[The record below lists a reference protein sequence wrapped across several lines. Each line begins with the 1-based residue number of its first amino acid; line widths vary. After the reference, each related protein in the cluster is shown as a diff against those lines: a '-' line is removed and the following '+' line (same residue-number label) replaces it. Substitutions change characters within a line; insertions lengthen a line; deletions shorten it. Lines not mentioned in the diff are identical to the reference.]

1 MIHQAF
7 SLFFLIMLLV
17 AGSDFARPRPQ
28 NDDQLFEF
36 GTAEKHSKTPH
47 ALTEFTAVT
56 YNIRWR
62 TGNELQQI
70 ADWIKKRDRVAII
83 ALQEVDRRKQ
93 RSGKTNNARALAD
106 RLGMYYAWAAPPS
119 PTRDKEED
127 TGVELLSPYPLSDIK
142 RIVLPHKGPGGRAR
156 VALGAT
162 MKVGNATIRTYS
174 VHSETRIPVSEK
186 LDQLRAVL
194 DDLAC
199 LPKTMPAVVMGD
211 FNSWEPQTVA
221 AVSELFSRE
230 GFSTPFADDE
240 PTFKRSAIVFD
251 VQLKLDWIW
260 LRGLTAKS
268 SGIDRSITVSD
279 HFPLSVTLISP
290 VADRRSGSPNE
301 QSP

>member
-1 MIHQAF
+1 MFYQAF
-7 SLFFLIMLLV
+7 SFLFLIVLVV
-17 AGSDFARPRPQ
+17 AGADFAQHRHQ
-28 NDDQLFEF
+28 KDDQLFES
-36 GTAEKHSKTPH
+36 GAAGKHSATPN

-62 TGNELQQI
+62 TGAELQQI
-70 ADWIKKRDRVAII
+70 ADWIKKKDRVAII

-93 RSGKTNNARALAD
+93 RTGKTNNARALAD

-119 PTRDKEED
+119 PAADKEED
-127 TGVELLSPYPLSDIK
+127 TGVELLSLYPLSDIK

-162 MKVGNATIRTYS
+162 MRIGNANIRVYS
-174 VHSETRIPVSEK
+174 VHSETRLPVSEK
-186 LDQLRAVL
+186 LDQFRAVL
-194 DDLAC
+194 DDLAR
-199 LPKTMPAVVMGD
+199 LPRTMAAVVMGD
-211 FNSWEPQTVA
+211 FNSWEPQTVE
-221 AVSELFSRE
+221 AVRELFSQE
-230 GFSTPFADDE
+230 GFSTPFADEE

-260 LRGLTAKS
+260 LRGLTAKN

-279 HFPLSVTLISP
+279 HFPLSVRVTSP

-301 QSP
+301 P